1 MDFLFGCDIGKDLF
15 NCFVGHYCVFKSI
28 LHRPMDFANDNNLV
42 ANENEFFLHTPTFIK
57 WC

>member
-1 MDFLFGCDIGKDLF
+1 
-15 NCFVGHYCVFKSI
+15 
-28 LHRPMDFANDNNLV
+28 MDFANDNNLV